1 MTPYCWD
8 VVLLGWMIVWLGI
21 RIGSNGWS
29 PLKWLGSTWKQRLT
43 EVLSW
48 PNTAQP
54 AFIKV
59 SAPGLSANNTDWMGL
74 FFYILFI
81 FPSLWSFFS
90 PIKWNVEPPW
100 IADVLPTHVAVSAAH
115 EPMKCP
121 RHTVHTKLNNQEQVL
136 TSLPNVHEGNYSD
149 HGLIIE
155 LWVLIRVKTYQHLST
170 IHVLIPWGTWKL
182 AFSSRRDTRLHC
194 SPLA

>member
-1 MTPYCWD
+1 MQHPFGTVTFNCAFKPKQTETERQGRREKVHWQQYIQLFPFLTGLWSHNEIWIMTPYCWD

-54 AFIKV
+54 VFIKV

-74 FFYILFI
+74 FYILFI
-81 FPSLWSFFS
+81 FPALWSFFPFNQVKCWASLNCRCASRSRGGISGPRASEMS
-90 PIKWNVEPPW
+90 PPYC
-100 IADVLPTHVAVSAAH
+100 T
-115 EPMKCP
+115 CQ
-121 RHTVHTKLNNQEQVL
+121 TQ
-136 TSLPNVHEGNYSD
+136 
-149 HGLIIE
+149 
-155 LWVLIRVKTYQHLST
+155 
-170 IHVLIPWGTWKL
+170 
-182 AFSSRRDTRLHC
+182 
-194 SPLA
+194 